1 MSALSS
7 SRRALPPR
15 LNHRDAS
22 GASAPSQRGDNDIR
36 DVTDAPADL
45 VEVGAI
51 TDAYGVRGEIRI
63 EPFNA
68 PHQSVLLKIRSW
80 WLQRPAGLRADAQ
93 VTRVAMLRCRP
104 HGSVLLASLES
115 IADRDAALT
124 LKGARVCVQRA
135 DFPAPASGEI
145 YWVDLI
151 GCAVSNTRSES
162 LGTVISLDD
171 HGAHPILAVRDE
183 AGHERLIPYVP
194 VYVVS
199 VDVSQRRIVVD
210 WELDY

>member
-1 MSALSS
+1 
-7 SRRALPPR
+7 
-15 LNHRDAS
+15 
-22 GASAPSQRGDNDIR
+22 
-36 DVTDAPADL
+36 VTDAPADL

-162 LGTVISLDD
+162 LGAVTSLDD

>member
-1 MSALSS
+1 LSALSS

-22 GASAPSQRGDNDIR
+22 GASAPSPRGDNDIR

-162 LGTVISLDD
+162 LGAVTSLDD